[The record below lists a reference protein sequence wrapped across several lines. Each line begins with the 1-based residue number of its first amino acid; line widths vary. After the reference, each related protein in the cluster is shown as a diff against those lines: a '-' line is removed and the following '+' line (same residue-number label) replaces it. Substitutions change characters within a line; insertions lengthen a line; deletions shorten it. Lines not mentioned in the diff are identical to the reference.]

1 MNGSLSKLGTALTLV
16 IAVSLLVGLVGQIF
30 YILWRRKKLHNRSI
44 PHHTDSVLPG
54 DSTSSQAR
62 GIFSFV
68 LCWKNQSRIEPQEAR
83 HDVRP
88 PNYHNELQELEDM
101 IKWQALYGSSRLL
114 FTIEEGEREGLDSET
129 TYSSCAEKEVV
140 KTTTKVY
147 LEDYG
152 VPDVAVTVVN
162 TEMDEAFTT
171 PLETPCASP
180 PYYTPSP
187 SPTRA

>member
-1 MNGSLSKLGTALTLV
+1 MNGGLSKLGTALALV
-16 IAVSLLVGLVGQIF
+16 IAVFLLVGLVGQIF
-30 YILWRRKKLHNRSI
+30 YILWRRRKLHNRSL
-44 PHHTDSVLPG
+44 PDDTESVLPV
-54 DSTSSQAR
+54 DSASSHSS
-62 GIFSFV
+62 GLFSFF
-68 LCWKNQSRIEPQEAR
+68 LCWKTKSRIEPQEAR
-83 HDVRP
+83 HNVPTTNR
-88 PNYHNELQELEDM
+88 NELQELEDI

-147 LEDYG
+147 LEECYG
-152 VPDVAVTVVN
+152 EPDVAVTVVN
-162 TEMDEAFTT
+162 IEMDEAFTT

-187 SPTRA
+187 SPTRE